1 MIQKFKELIVQN
13 KKILIYFC
21 CSVGAALFEA
31 GLLLVFKN
39 IIPAFSEKSIV
50 YANTAAIL
58 ISSILHF
65 VLTSKLVFRVRMNVS
80 SAVVYIVT
88 FFIGLGIQNGVIWLT
103 YEKLLPH
110 VIHNDTI
117 LTLFCKALS
126 LAASFFITYFI
137 RSKLN
142 ARLKAREETKD
153 A

>member
-1 MIQKFKELIVQN
+1 MNKIKELVLQN
-13 KKILIYFC
+13 KKIIIYFC
-21 CSVGAALFEA
+21 CSVFAALLEA

-39 IIPAFSEKSIV
+39 LIPAFAGKNIV
-50 YANTAAIL
+50 FANTSAIL
-58 ISSILHF
+58 VSSILHF
-65 VLTSKLVFRVRMNVS
+65 ILTSKLVFRVKMNLP

-110 VIHNDTI
+110 LIHNDTI

-142 ARLKAREETKD
+142 AWLKSKEEKTN